1 MQTDYIYSANRAKT
15 LLNELLKPEQVEKL
29 CSAGNE
35 SELEKLLKDTY
46 LAEYISTEN
55 TDAITTA
62 LQNSVLSAK
71 EMVMNIA
78 PDPRLLEIFWLR
90 YDFFNLRVIVKAE
103 RLNLNT
109 NETLEYCSKLGKHDP
124 KTVIEYA
131 KEDKL
136 NRLEA
141 SFPETYLN
149 AKREIDEGRV
159 SMADIVIDKAYFKE
173 IHNVSWQVKDDFTFK
188 AVRMQID
195 LYNLK
200 NRLRSFPLEKTV
212 HIEGGSYSPDE
223 LDIKEQVIDKLMSLG
238 GEKFW
243 QEAVDDYLENGH
255 TTLLDKKMDDH
266 LLNWVRS
273 QSINVFS
280 VAPLVQYFLQTLHTA
295 KLINTLLVGKK
306 NGWPVG
312 RIRANLRQ
320 IYG

>member
-266 LLNWVRS
+266 LLSWVRS